1 MTFPLPDIQIPPEFA
16 QATIAREGAAG
27 RAWIDSLPATVAS
40 LARRWDLDVDG
51 PLLHGYTAIVV
62 PVRQAGVARMLK
74 VRWLDASTAQEG
86 LALRIWNG
94 QGAVQLVAEDD
105 EAAAL
110 LLERL
115 DPQRSLADAPEGEAV
130 RVAARLLGRLAVPAP
145 PEVRTVADA
154 VKSTTE
160 ELPALWE
167 RAHPPFPR
175 ETLDHVLALASAL
188 ADPAGPGS
196 TGRPPLVVNCDLH
209 YENVL
214 RGTREPWLAI
224 DPKILAGDLEYA
236 VAQLI
241 WNRASELATPR
252 DLDRR
257 LAAIAAEA
265 SLDAGRAL
273 RWTVVRLVEYW
284 VWAAG
289 TGKAEGPET
298 CRRLLDWLRW
308 ESVLRG
314 FSRRPRP

>member
-1 MTFPLPDIQIPPEFA
+1 MKPFSPEIQVPPDFA
-16 QATIAREGAAG
+16 RSTIAREGEAG
-27 RAWIDSLPATVAS
+27 RAWIDSLPRTVAS
-40 LARRWDLDVDG
+40 LARRWDLVMDG

-62 PVRQAGVARMLK
+62 PVRQAGVGRMLK
-74 VRWLDASTAQEG
+74 VRWVDASTAQEG
-86 LALRIWNG
+86 IALRIWNG
-94 QGAVQLVAEDD
+94 QGAVQLVAEDE
-105 EAAAL
+105 EAGAL

-115 DPQRSLADAPEGEAV
+115 DPERSLADVPEEEAV
-130 RVAARLLGRLAVPAP
+130 RVAARLLGRLAVAAP

-154 VKSTTE
+154 VNASAD

-167 RAHPPFPR
+167 RARPSFPR
-175 ETLDHVLALASAL
+175 NTLEQVLALALAL
-188 ADPAGPGS
+188 ADSAGSGGTRRSP
-196 TGRPPLVVNCDLH
+196 RVVNCDLH

-257 LAAIAAEA
+257 LAAITAGAG
-265 SLDAGRAL
+265 LDAGRAL

-284 VWAAG
+284 LWAAG
-289 TGKAEGPET
+289 TGQPEGPET

-308 ESVLRG
+308 ETVLEGLRRG
-314 FSRRPRP
+314 

>member
-1 MTFPLPDIQIPPEFA
+1 MTPSPPGIRVPPDFA
-16 QATIAREGAAG
+16 QATIAREGEAG
-27 RAWIDSLPATVAS
+27 RAWIDSLPRTVTR
-40 LARRWDLDVDG
+40 LVRRWDLVVDG
-51 PLLHGYTAIVV
+51 PLLHGCTAIVV
-62 PVRQAGVARMLK
+62 PVRHAGVRRMLK

-94 QGAVQLVAEDD
+94 RGAVRLLAEDD
-105 EAAAL
+105 EAGAL

-115 DPQRSLADAPEGEAV
+115 DPRRSLADVPEEEAV
-130 RVAARLLGRLAVPAP
+130 TEAARLLGRLAVPAP
-145 PEVRTVADA
+145 PEVRSVPDA
-154 VKSTTE
+154 VKASAE
-160 ELPALWE
+160 ELSILWE
-167 RAHPPFPR
+167 RFRPPFPR
-175 ETLDHVLALASAL
+175 DTLERVLALAAAL
-188 ADPAGPGS
+188 AGSADPGG

-257 LAAIAAEA
+257 LAAITAEVA
-265 SLDAGRAL
+265 LDAGRAR

-284 VWAAG
+284 LCAAA
-289 TGKAEGPET
+289 TAQPDGPET

-308 ESVLRG
+308 ETVLESVGRG
-314 FSRRPRP
+314 